1 MTVQELID
9 KLQQVEDKS
18 KEALLY
24 TAWVDPEGDY
34 MGTDY
39 CTIEYK
45 DLRDSADS
53 FVIHG
58 CVIKW

>member
-45 DLRDSADS
+45 YLQRFCRFFCDSRLRY
-53 FVIHG
+53 
-58 CVIKW
+58 